1 MRQFNSRRALLF
13 TALGRLKPGV
23 SSRQAEQG
31 IRYTSAQLAAM
42 YPQENQGR
50 SATLLPL
57 AEGLINPNLRRSFV
71 RVGALMGGVVAL
83 VLLIACINVANLLLV
98 RAGARRKEIAIRI
111 SLGATRARVIRQ
123 LLTESVLLS
132 CIGGAVGISAGVVG
146 PDDALVLRPPILAR
160 QNLQLDFDLRVL
172 LFTVSLSIVTGL
184 LFGLVPA
191 LQTSRT
197 DLVVELKERTSQF
210 VGAPHLGSLRN
221 LLVVGQVALSLVALV
236 GAGLFVRSLQN
247 AERIDPGF
255 ERQQMLVLTYDLAFG
270 YTEQR
275 GREFH
280 KRGVERPVC
289 SPTCFRRRWRPDAR
303 SAPC

>member
-1 MRQFNSRRALLF
+1 
-13 TALGRLKPGV
+13 
-23 SSRQAEQG
+23 
-31 IRYTSAQLAAM
+31 
-42 YPQENQGR
+42 
-50 SATLLPL
+50 

-132 CIGGAVGISAGVVG
+132 CIGGAVGFLLAWWGRTILWS
-146 PDDALVLRPPILAR
+146 LRPPMLAR

-191 LQTSRT
+191 LQTSR
-197 DLVVELKERTSQF
+197 
-210 VGAPHLGSLRN
+210 
-221 LLVVGQVALSLVALV
+221 
-236 GAGLFVRSLQN
+236 
-247 AERIDPGF
+247 
-255 ERQQMLVLTYDLAFG
+255 
-270 YTEQR
+270 
-275 GREFH
+275 
-280 KRGVERPVC
+280 
-289 SPTCFRRRWRPDAR
+289 
-303 SAPC
+303 